1 MNCDAAV
8 DQSKHPSYWGQEHLL
23 GQIGQS
29 KTGQAGQVAAAIVKG
44 IAANLTATAAGT
56 ATGNVLTNPSQ
67 SATVPVASM
76 LVHRE
81 GDSGFPIQ
89 GGF

>member
-1 MNCDAAV
+1 
-8 DQSKHPSYWGQEHLL
+8 
-23 GQIGQS
+23 
-29 KTGQAGQVAAAIVKG
+29 
-44 IAANLTATAAGT
+44 LTATAAGT
-56 ATGNVLTNPSQ
+56 ATGNVSNNPSQ
-67 SATVPVASM
+67 SAIIPVTSM